1 MRIIQGLLTSL
12 VLVMLGAVPAAGQG
26 PMPSQAAVDEIVRV
40 YCEAWGEPDV
50 AKRRQLLQ
58 RVWTDEASYT
68 DPVTDVAGREA
79 LVNRISTHLQK
90 FPGSRIVPA
99 SHADVHHGMLR
110 FAWKFIVADGKVQ
123 TEGVDFAEV
132 TADGRLRKV
141 VGFFGSLKP
150 LPAQ

>member
-12 VLVMLGAVPAAGQG
+12 VFVLLGAIPAAGQASA
-26 PMPSQAAVDEIVRV
+26 PSQAAMDDIVRI

-50 AKRRQLLQ
+50 AKRRQMLQ
-58 RVWTDEASYT
+58 HVWADDASYT
-68 DPVTDVAGREA
+68 DPVSDVAGREA
-79 LVNRISTHLQK
+79 LVSRISSHLQK

-110 FAWKFIVADGKVQ
+110 FAWKFVVADGKVQ
-123 TEGVDFAEV
+123 TEGVDFAEI
-132 TADGRLRKV
+132 TSDGRLKKV

-150 LPAQ
+150 LP

>member
-1 MRIIQGLLTSL
+1 
-12 VLVMLGAVPAAGQG
+12 
-26 PMPSQAAVDEIVRV
+26 MPSQAAMDEIVRV

-110 FAWKFIVADGKVQ
+110 FAWSSSCRRKVQ
-123 TEGVDFAEV
+123 IEV
-132 TADGRLRKV
+132 VSSATDG
-141 VGFFGSLKP
+141 SSSH
-150 LPAQ
+150 

>member
-12 VLVMLGAVPAAGQG
+12 VFVLLGAIPASGQG
-26 PMPSQAAVDEIVRV
+26 SAPSQAAMDEIVRI

-50 AKRRQLLQ
+50 TKRRQLLQ

-68 DPVTDVAGREA
+68 DPATDVAGREA

-90 FPGSRIVPA
+90 FPGSRIVPE

-132 TADGRLRKV
+132 APDGRLRKV

-150 LPAQ
+150 LP